1 MRDPSS
7 ARSETSSARVTGG
20 WMRVVLVLLAVE
32 KVIQHVAVTVALFF
46 DVRNIRTGLALDFR
60 FFLVA
65 GAVEALLFAL
75 GGWGVL
81 SAKPWAKR
89 LLLVLALMDII
100 GEFVAQGTLLITINV
115 SFLVAVALLG
125 LSLAYRQAQR

>member
-46 DVRNIRTGLALDFR
+46 DVRNSRTGLTLDFR